1 MAYFRL
7 LVLTLAICII
17 RSTYTYAEVPINT
30 DELDQSYKAAFQ
42 EMYEDPSD
50 LDKATNFVELAIA

>member
-17 RSTYTYAEVPINT
+17 CSTYSYAEVPIDT
-30 DELDQSYKAAFQ
+30 DELDQSYKSAFQ
-42 EMYEDPSD
+42 EITSGANGARVA
-50 LDKATNFVELAIA
+50 LFST